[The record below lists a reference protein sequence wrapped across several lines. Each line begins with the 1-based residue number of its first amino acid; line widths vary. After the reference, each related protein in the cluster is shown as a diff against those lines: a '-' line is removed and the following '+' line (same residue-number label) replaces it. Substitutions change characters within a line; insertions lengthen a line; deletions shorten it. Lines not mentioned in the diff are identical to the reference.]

1 MAPSFRAVIYQSN
14 TGSLTD
20 EILNIPAFKT
30 HCLTAISGL
39 ISDNLQKKKD
49 IIDTTFTCYLWL
61 RQFQIRRESTCI
73 KPRVDYISNKTGIK
87 INSITIA
94 SRIFQY
100 VVSRIL
106 IHLLISL

>member
-1 MAPSFRAVIYQSN
+1 MTPSFRAVIYQSN

-61 RQFQIRRESTCI
+61 RQFQIRRERKCMKSQ
-73 KPRVDYISNKTGIK
+73 VDYISNETGAK
-87 INSITIA
+87 IN
-94 SRIFQY
+94 
-100 VVSRIL
+100 
-106 IHLLISL
+106 